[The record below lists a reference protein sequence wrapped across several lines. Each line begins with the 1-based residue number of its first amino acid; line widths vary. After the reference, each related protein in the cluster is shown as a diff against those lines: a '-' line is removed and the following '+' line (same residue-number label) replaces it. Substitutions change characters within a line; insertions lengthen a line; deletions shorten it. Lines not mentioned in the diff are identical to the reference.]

1 MSTPVIHV
9 DVSPPRF
16 DTHYATVTTSWV
28 AEDGRHTHEVGVP
41 SKTALVDTVHAQREQ
56 AREHTPTEPS
66 YEVSVRL
73 APGFGEDCTE
83 RELRG
88 ESTLASYTAGESE
101 FAWARTRP
109 EFETY
114 IQTLRRQPGQQALDL
129 TVSVEEVRKRVFV
142 GARPNGELVATG
154 DTAWPTDLDDTLQ
167 TSRLVAAL
175 GGYGEDYHCEFATV
189 ERLVETPLAGVQPF
203 QRRSVTWAS
212 PTSATL
218 R

>member
-16 DTHYATVTTSWV
+16 DAHYATVTTSWV
-28 AEDGRHTHEVGVP
+28 AEDGRHEHEVGVP
-41 SKTALVDTVHAQREQ
+41 SKQALVDTVHAQREQ
-56 AREHTPTEPS
+56 AREHTPTETG
-66 YEVSVRL
+66 YEMAVRL

-88 ESTLASYTAGESE
+88 ESTLASYTPGESE
-101 FAWARTRP
+101 FEWATTRP

-129 TVSVEEVRKRVFV
+129 TVSVEGVRKRVFV
-142 GARPNGELVATG
+142 AARPNGELVATG
-154 DTAWPTDLDDTLQ
+154 DTAWLIDLDDTLQ
-167 TSRLVAAL
+167 TCRLVAAL
-175 GGYGEDYHCEFATV
+175 GECRARYTLDTATIV
-189 ERLVETPLAGVQPF
+189 ELIGTPLAGCQPF
-203 QRRSVTWAS
+203 QRRSLMWTS
-212 PTSATL
+212 PPSTPA